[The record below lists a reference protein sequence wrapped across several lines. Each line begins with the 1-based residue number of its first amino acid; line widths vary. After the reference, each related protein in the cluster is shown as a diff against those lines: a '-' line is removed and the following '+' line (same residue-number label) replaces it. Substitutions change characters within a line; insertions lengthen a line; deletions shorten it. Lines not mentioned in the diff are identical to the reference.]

1 MPVVPRAAVR
11 ERVGRLELPF
21 NRHGIDPYGVRQ
33 GDLARVFTWVEPVY
47 RHYFR
52 VAVTGLEHVP
62 ARGRAM
68 LVGNHSGGYAVDGAM
83 VIASLFFD
91 KEPPRLVQS
100 MVDKFI
106 NRLPFASQWSSRLG
120 QFTGLPEHAERLL
133 RDDRVLLVFPEGARG
148 TAKLYPE
155 RNTLVDFGSGFMRL
169 ALATRAPI
177 IPFGFVGGGEAIP
190 TIANLHRL
198 GELFGVPYIPITPY
212 LLPVPRPV
220 PLAIHY
226 GEPMW
231 FEGSG
236 SEDDDVVAG
245 YVERVRD
252 RVSALLGDGRPPR
265 AAVAHGE
272 TP

>member
-1 MPVVPRAAVR
+1 MPALVRAAVR
-11 ERVGRLELPF
+11 ERVRRLELPF

-33 GDLARVFTWVEPVY
+33 SDLARMFTLLGLVY

-52 VAVTGLEHVP
+52 VAVTGLERVP

-83 VIASLFFD
+83 VIASMFFD
-91 KEPPRLVQS
+91 KEPPRLVQG

-106 NRLPFASQWSSRLG
+106 NKLPFASQWSSRLG

-133 RDDRVLLVFPEGARG
+133 RDDRLLLVFPEGARG

-155 RNTLVDFGSGFMRL
+155 RNTLVEFGTGFMRL
-169 ALATRAPI
+169 ALATRTPI
-177 IPFGFVGGGEAIP
+177 IPFGFLGGGEAIP
-190 TIANLHRL
+190 TVANLYRV
-198 GELFGVPYIPITPY
+198 GQAFGLPYIPITPY
-212 LLPVPRPV
+212 LVPVPRPV
-220 PLAIHY
+220 RLALHY

-236 SEDDDVVAG
+236 SEDDDVVQG
-245 YVERVRD
+245 YVARVKES
-252 RVSALLGDGRPPR
+252 VSRLLEGGGLARE
-265 AAVAHGE
+265 A